1 MIVPHSYL
9 GRSRWIEPYI
19 AAGARWLK
27 ITDAPDVAYALAAKH
42 PNVNVVY
49 RRIDTRQLGDWMRD
63 FPDAATAGATMA
75 QLFGDIAPLP
85 NLWVEGVNEPVLNSV
100 AEAEYLGIAE
110 AYRVKALA
118 ARGLKSIIGNFAT
131 GNPQNLMFVI
141 WLRAFFGHGGTKA
154 SPIGLHEY
162 GVIDIDP
169 ATDGFNMMG
178 HRRLIREAGGLAS
191 ACQWIITETGLDEI
205 HVNGVK
211 RGGGWQSAAA
221 GNPSQE
227 RYRDWLLRANAEWE
241 RDGVLAACP
250 FTFNDTGKWSDYD
263 MENADVVHAGVLA
276 AMPARTYTRGIDVS
290 SYQTKITSWSDAAAS
305 GVKFAFIRN
314 ADGTNYPDPE
324 FARNWA
330 NARGHVLRGAYQY
343 LREYAS
349 GAAQA
354 DYFLSRIDPADL
366 GELPCVVDV
375 EMTPTAWY
383 SFAAILKQWVDTV
396 EARTKRKPII
406 YTRANI
412 WQNLAPY
419 CEKWAT
425 GYPLWVARY
434 PFAGKAPDISLLET
448 GQYDPPAVAPF
459 GRWRFW
465 QYSDSGNIPGIGYP
479 VDCDVF
485 DGDLFALAA
494 WGGST
499 IPEAVY
505 TWQDFINAANRARKV
520 LGYAD
525 AVWWSWLFDR
535 AGIANAAIAGRT
547 KAYDGPKIDELNWSA
562 REIAAYRAAG
572 GKG

>member
-19 AAGARWLK
+19 AAGARWIK
-27 ITDAPDVAYALAAKH
+27 ITDAPDVAYALAARH

-100 AEAEYLGIAE
+100 AEAEYLGVAE

-118 ARGLKSIIGNFAT
+118 ARGLKSVIGNFAT

-141 WLRAFFGHGGTKA
+141 WLRAFFGHGGTRA

-191 ACQWIITETGLDEI
+191 ACQWIVTETGLDEI

-227 RYRDWLLRANAEWE
+227 RYRDWLLKANAEWE
-241 RDGVLAACP
+241 RDGVLAACL

-290 SYQTKITSWSDAAAS
+290 HYQESATSWIDAYAS
-305 GVKFAFIRN
+305 GVRFAFIN
-314 ADGTNYPDPE
+314 ACDGTVKDALFDTHWAKSKGVVRRGGYHYLLSYIDGAVQGAFFVSLFKDGFGELRPCVDVEEASAPAYLHAQRLKQWIDVVEAASKKKPVIYTRPDIWARIAQYCAWAKDYDVWIARYPFTKKDPGIVE
-324 FARNWA
+324 VET
-330 NARGHVLRGAYQY
+330 GKY
-343 LREYAS
+343 
-349 GAAQA
+349 
-354 DYFLSRIDPADL
+354 DPADL
-366 GELPCVVDV
+366 
-375 EMTPTAWY
+375 
-383 SFAAILKQWVDTV
+383 
-396 EARTKRKPII
+396 
-406 YTRANI
+406 
-412 WQNLAPY
+412 
-419 CEKWAT
+419 
-425 GYPLWVARY
+425 
-434 PFAGKAPDISLLET
+434 
-448 GQYDPPAVAPF
+448 APF
-459 GRWRFW
+459 GRWSFW
-465 QYSDSGNIPGIGYP
+465 QYTDSGVVPGIGAP
-479 VDCDVF
+479 VDLDVF
-485 DGDLFALAA
+485 DGDEAALAA

-505 TWQDFINAANRARKV
+505 TWQDFINASNRARRA